1 MKIVKG
7 YKKTALGKEKKQY
20 LKIGENCIKIF
31 FSQKQLNIIFKN
43 IFKELVVLKQSK
55 QSKAKRN

>member
-20 LKIGENCIKIF
+20 LKIGENCIKFF
-31 FSQKQLNIIFKN
+31 FSKVVEYNFQKF
-43 IFKELVVLKQSK
+43 FTELVVLKQSK
-55 QSKAKRN
+55 

>member
-7 YKKTALGKEKKQY
+7 YKKTALGKEMKQY

-31 FSQKQLNIIFKN
+31 FSQK
-43 IFKELVVLKQSK
+43 
-55 QSKAKRN
+55 

>member
-31 FSQKQLNIIFKN
+31 FFSKVVEYNFQKYFQRIGSIKT
-43 IFKELVVLKQSK
+43 KQIV
-55 QSKAKRN
+55 